1 MHGKIFTAFA
11 TPERRAAVLAQKR
24 RQHTPY
30 TVTDPEELRIEL
42 ERVAEEDVAFD
53 VQGLYASVC
62 SVGSPVRDQLGDV
75 VAAMS
80 VVMPASRFGPR
91 ERELCT
97 RAVKEA
103 ASSLSAYLGW
113 NPAPAVAGLHRL
125 THPDH
130 CRIVRERTAIEMSEA
145 PRKKVDVTPDKTV
158 LRALSQGG
166 LLGGTGEVM
175 VDVKDGRIVRIRPFQ
190 YDWKYDAE
198 SFRPWK
204 MERNGHVLEPGTR
217 SRPAPYMTAYKK
229 RTYSPNRVKYPLK
242 RVDWD
247 PNGERNPQNRGKS
260 KYVRISWDEATD
272 IVAGEIRRIQKTYGL
287 NAILLQADG
296 HGESKT
302 IHTPHGHNGRLM
314 DVMGGFTLQV
324 RQPDSW
330 EGWYWGSK
338 HVWGHG
344 FQGMMAP
351 QLNVL
356 KDIVDHTDLVLKWGC
371 DDETTPWGFTGQNA
385 TNLSYFFTD
394 VGIRQ
399 VYICPE
405 LNFGAAVHADKWIPI
420 LPNTDAALQLAII
433 YVWLKEDTWDKEYV
447 ATHAVGM
454 DKVAAYVL
462 GEEDGVPKTP
472 EWASKKTTI
481 PEWTIKAL
489 ARSFAKHTTS
499 ILHYFGG
506 SMVRGPYSHEPGRL
520 ECILLGMQGL
530 GGPGVHQWQF
540 SYFGMPRAEALDN
553 FRYFNPTL
561 SDHLR
566 TPVRSSVDAW
576 GTQNIPKTLIQ
587 EAILNPET
595 IHFSGTGAQN
605 AETEDQFIDYQF
617 PEPEEEGGSRLHMI
631 WTDTPCRITCWNHGN
646 WTIEAHRD
654 PSIEFMVA
662 QHPWLENDCLYAD
675 IILPANTT
683 MEVDDC
689 LTNVRQGPP
698 YQTCMLTEKAI
709 EPVGESMSD
718 YEIVLAVADKLGLK
732 EKLTGGKSNE
742 DLQREVFECMYGP
755 EYMTWEE
762 FREKQYI
769 VYPTAKDWEQ
779 DPPGLRQFYEDPAN
793 HPLKT
798 PSGLLE
804 FYSERLATHFPLDQ
818 ERPPIP
824 KWIERGITHDERL
837 SSERAD
843 MFPLILMSNHPRW
856 RTHAQGD
863 DCTWARETPTG
874 KVLGPD
880 NYNYEPVWLNP
891 VDAAARDI
899 QHGEIVKIY
908 NERGI
913 VLAGACVWERMMP
926 GVAYIDHG
934 ARHDP
939 IIPGKVD
946 RGGAINTIA
955 PHGLTSKHA
964 CGQATSGYL
973 VDVQKIRPE
982 EWETWRRDYP
992 DAFEREYDPG
1002 AGLRFDGWVVEGG
1015 AA

>member
-1 MHGKIFTAFA
+1 MTDK
-11 TPERRAAVLAQKR
+11 ERR
-24 RQHTPY
+24 
-30 TVTDPEELRIEL
+30 
-42 ERVAEEDVAFD
+42 
-53 VQGLYASVC
+53 
-62 SVGSPVRDQLGDV
+62 
-75 VAAMS
+75 
-80 VVMPASRFGPR
+80 
-91 ERELCT
+91 
-97 RAVKEA
+97 
-103 ASSLSAYLGW
+103 
-113 NPAPAVAGLHRL
+113 
-125 THPDH
+125 
-130 CRIVRERTAIEMSEA
+130 
-145 PRKKVDVTPDKTV
+145 KVDVAPDKTV
-158 LRALSQGG
+158 IKALSQGG

-175 VDVKDGRIVRIRPFQ
+175 VDVKDGKILRIRPFQ
-190 YDWKYDAE
+190 YDWKYDGE

-204 MERNGHVLEPGTR
+204 LERNGHTLEPGMK
-217 SRPAPYMTAYKK
+217 SRPAPYATAYKK
-229 RTYSPNRVKYPLK
+229 RTYSPNRILYPLK

-247 PNGERNPQNRGKS
+247 PDGERNPQNRGKS

-272 IVAGEIRRIQKTYGL
+272 IIAREIARVHKQYGPA
-287 NAILLQADG
+287 AILVQGDG

-302 IHTPHGHNGRLM
+302 IHTPHGHSARLL
-314 DVMGGFTLQV
+314 DEMGGFTLQV

-356 KDIVDHTDLVLKWGC
+356 KDIVEHSDMVLKWGC
-371 DDETTPWGFTGQNA
+371 DDETNPWGFTGQNA
-385 TNLSYFFTD
+385 TNISFFFTK
-394 VGIRQ
+394 VGIKQ

-433 YVWLKEDTWDKEYV
+433 YVWLKEDTWDKDYV
-447 ATHAVGM
+447 ETHAVGM
-454 DKVAAYVL
+454 EHVKSYVL

-472 EWASKKTTI
+472 EWASKKTAI

-489 ARSFAKHTTS
+489 AREFARQATS
-499 ILHYFGG
+499 IVHYFGG
-506 SMVRGPYSHEPGRL
+506 SMIRGPYAHEPGRL

-530 GGPGVHQWQF
+530 GGPGVHQWQM
-540 SYFGMPRAEALDN
+540 SYFGMPRAESLDH
-553 FRYFNPTL
+553 FRYFNPSL
-561 SDHLR
+561 SEGLR
-566 TPVRSSVDAW
+566 IPVRSSVDAW

-587 EAILNPET
+587 EVILNSET
-595 IHFSGTGAQN
+595 IHFAGTGAQN

-617 PEPEEEGGSRLHMI
+617 PNPPDEGGTRLHMI

-654 PSIEFMVA
+654 PSIECCIA

-683 MEVDDC
+683 MEVEDVV
-689 LTNVRQGPP
+689 TNVRQGPP
-698 YQTCMLTEKAI
+698 FQTCTLQEKAI
-709 EPVGESMSD
+709 EPLGESRSD
-718 YEIVLAVADKLGLK
+718 YEIVLAIADKLGMTEQVTK
-732 EKLTGGKSNE
+732 GKTVE
-742 DLQREVFECMYGP
+742 DLEKEIFECMHVDR
-755 EYMTWEE
+755 YMTWEE
-762 FREKQYI
+762 FAEKKYC
-769 VYPTAKDWEQ
+769 VFPTAEDWEE
-779 DPPGLRQFYEDPAN
+779 DPPGLRRFYEDPAN
-793 HPLKT
+793 NPLKT

-804 FYSERLATHFPLDQ
+804 FYSERLAAAFPDDK
-818 ERPPIP
+818 ERPAVP
-824 KWIERGITHDERL
+824 KWIEKGVTHDERL

-863 DCTWARETPTG
+863 DNTWARETPTG
-874 KVLGPD
+874 KVLGFD
-880 NYNYEPVWLNP
+880 GYRYEPCWLNP
-891 VDAAARDI
+891 KDAAERGI
-899 QHGEIVKIY
+899 RHGDVVKIF

-955 PHGLTSKHA
+955 PHGLTSKNA

-973 VDVQKIRPE
+973 VDVQPVKPE
-982 EWETWRRDYP
+982 EWEAWRRDYP
-992 DAFEREYDPG
+992 DAFEREYDQA
-1002 AGLRFDGWVVEGG
+1002 AGLRFSAWVESGR
-1015 AA
+1015 A